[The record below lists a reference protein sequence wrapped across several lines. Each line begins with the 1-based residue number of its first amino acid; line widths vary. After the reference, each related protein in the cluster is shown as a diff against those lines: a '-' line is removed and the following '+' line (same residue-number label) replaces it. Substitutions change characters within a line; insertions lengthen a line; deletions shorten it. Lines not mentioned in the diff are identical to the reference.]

1 MVTGAVL
8 LMLATVVGGAP
19 SITFPINSQVPPV
32 ARVAKPF
39 NFVFSSF
46 TFTSTT
52 ASMDYTL
59 RASPKWLQLDS
70 ASRTLSGTPEP
81 GDEGAVVVT
90 LTATDSTG
98 STDLASTLIVS
109 AAPAPSLGS
118 SVAEQLPS
126 FGTTLNSTTLALYP
140 SAPFSFGFKSDT
152 FLNTNGDTVFYA
164 VSAGNSPLPSWIH
177 FNSASLTFS
186 GTTQPSSSPSAPPD
200 YFGIQLT
207 ASDVVGFAG
216 ATTAFT
222 IVVGLH
228 ELLFI
233 KSQQTIN
240 FTEGR
245 NLDFT
250 DLRSQLQLDGKTI
263 SDQDLR
269 QATADVP
276 AWLKFDNETLGI
288 SGTPPQKTTSLTISV
303 EVVDVYGDIAN
314 TTVLLQST
322 STLFSGKFG
331 NLNATMGHDFSY
343 VINQSLLTDRDVQIS
358 VDLGK
363 TSSWLRYDPQ
373 TLTIHGHVPKDIT
386 PQDFELNVTASKG
399 ATTDSQTI
407 LLTVRSSEVPVTP
420 HASSSLSSTIDATSS
435 PSSTSASAPRSTAL
449 GLSNDGSLSKGA
461 IAAAV
466 LLPCLTIIGAIL
478 LSFYFLRRRRRVAGV
493 KKSTNR
499 PLLAQDNPEPDPEMA
514 ELRGNQHA
522 RVPSVPRINW
532 KPSTSRR
539 SSHIRLPGESIDE
552 ESEIHELSAPKDSVI
567 DRHSKYLKDTEINP
581 HRPESRAEFAIAHDE
596 SATTRRNTL
605 HNPRKRPTSRH
616 LSAALT
622 DMSQSRRNSRRTN
635 RDSAMTF
642 KSTSQKR
649 MSGLGHGKSASR
661 PTSRGSLAMRTSVGG
676 HGKGDFGPANHGL
689 VRRSIWSPR
698 STWTASESGSSNYQE
713 SESTMH
719 QTDSFPQPP
728 RPGTTARPGIRTVTE
743 QDQTPTRSRSQKR
756 LSACTARQSYL
767 DNRARARHSTN
778 PFLSAGSSSTRT
790 LSHRTRHPLPPAS
803 LGATTT
809 TSRSASFHP
818 SEHTIRHST
827 TISREATHRTQR
839 SYSKSSSLDA
849 PLRPPSRKM
858 SSPSPR
864 KSIGARVAARL
875 GQSRSPVRRGQSPS
889 KASVTG
895 SSRFESAAS
904 SRLDLGSGGGEDG
917 EAGQWVGKSQGKG
930 KAKDREKEEWR
941 HAGHL
946 NPLAAN
952 TANPGDGEI
961 SERVAV
967 ASVSDAPGP
976 ARTKRTADG
985 EERLL
990 RLSLF
995 FAPPGESAADDPV
1008 MRNFRRTLQRAWG
1021 VEGDD
1026 VGNGDGDGDGG
1037 VFGEGEVDGE
1047 GRARFVEENKGKRPT
1062 SVEVAVGGQS
1072 RNKSLRGNLGNV
1084 GNMGQVGDGRDEG
1097 DERDGGDEG
1106 NEGNEWSEAHEGH
1119 EGDERIR
1126 AFL

>member
-1 MVTGAVL
+1 MVIAAVL

-32 ARVAKPF
+32 ARVARPL

-52 ASMDYTL
+52 GSMDYTL
-59 RASPKWLQLDS
+59 RDPPKWLQLDS
-70 ASRTLSGTPEP
+70 ASRTLSGTPGP

-98 STDLASTLIVS
+98 FTDLASTLIVS
-109 AAPAPSLGS
+109 AAPGPSLGS

-126 FGTTLNSTTLALYP
+126 FGTTLNSTTLALHP
-140 SAPFSFGFKSDT
+140 SAPFSFAFKSNT

-164 VSAGNSPLPSWIH
+164 VSVGNAPLPSWIH
-177 FNSASLTFS
+177 FDPASLTFS
-186 GTTQPSSSPSAPPD
+186 GTTPPSNSPSAPPD

-207 ASDVVGFAG
+207 AFDVAGFAG

-233 KSQQTIN
+233 KSQQTVN

-263 SDQDLR
+263 SDEDLR
-269 QATADVP
+269 QATADIP

-288 SGTPPQKTTSLTISV
+288 SGTPPQGTTSLTISV

-322 STLFSGKFG
+322 STLFNGKSC
-331 NLNATMGHDFSY
+331 NLNATIGHDFTY
-343 VINQSLLTDRDVQIS
+343 VISQSLLTDRDVQIS

-363 TSSWLRYDPQ
+363 ASSWLRYDPQ

-386 PQDFELNVTASKG
+386 PQDFELNVTASKS
-399 ATTDSQTI
+399 AITDSQII

-420 HASSSLSSTIDATSS
+420 NASSSLSSTTDATSS

-449 GLSNDGSLSKGA
+449 GLSNDGGLSKGA

-478 LSFYFLRRRRRVAGV
+478 LSFYLLRRRRRVAGV
-493 KKSTNR
+493 KKSNNR
-499 PLLAQDNPEPDPEMA
+499 PLLEQDNPEPDPEMA
-514 ELRGNQHA
+514 KLRGNQHA

-539 SSHIRLPGESIDE
+539 SSHIRLPGEGIDE
-552 ESEIHELSAPKDSVI
+552 ESEIHESSAPKDSVI
-567 DRHSKYLKDTEINP
+567 DRRSKYLKDTEINP
-581 HRPESRAEFAIAHDE
+581 HSPESRAEFAIAHDE

-605 HNPRKRPTSRH
+605 NNPRKRPTSRH

-622 DMSQSRRNSRRTN
+622 DMSQSRRNSRRIN
-635 RDSAMTF
+635 RDSAMSF

-649 MSGLGHGKSASR
+649 MSGVGHGKSASR
-661 PTSRGSLAMRTSVGG
+661 PTSRGSLTMRTSVGG

-689 VRRSIWSPR
+689 VRHSIWSPR
-698 STWTASESGSSNYQE
+698 STWTPSESGSSNYQE

-719 QTDSFPQPP
+719 KTYSFPQPP
-728 RPGTTARPGIRTVTE
+728 RPSTTTRPGIRTVTE
-743 QDQTPTRSRSQKR
+743 QDQSPTRTRSQKR

-778 PFLSAGSSSTRT
+778 PFLSAGSSSTRA
-790 LSHRTRHPLPPAS
+790 LSHRSRNPLPPTS
-803 LGATTT
+803 LGGTT
-809 TSRSASFHP
+809 TSRSGSFHP
-818 SEHTIRHST
+818 SEYTMHHST
-827 TISREATHRTQR
+827 SISREATQRTQR

-849 PLRPPSRKM
+849 PLRPPSRKI
-858 SSPSPR
+858 SSPR
-864 KSIGARVAARL
+864 KSIGARVVARL
-875 GQSRSPVRRGQSPS
+875 AQSRSPVRRGQSPS

-904 SRLDLGSGGGEDG
+904 SRLSLREGGEDRD
-917 EAGQWVGKSQGKG
+917 AGQLVGKSKGKG
-930 KAKDREKEEWR
+930 KAKEGEKEEWR

-961 SERVAV
+961 PERIVVA
-967 ASVSDAPGP
+967 SDAPGP
-976 ARTKRTADG
+976 SRTNRTADG

-1021 VEGDD
+1021 PEGDD
-1026 VGNGDGDGDGG
+1026 VGNGDGDGNGDGG
-1037 VFGEGEVDGE
+1037 VFGEGEGDGE

-1062 SVEVAVGGQS
+1062 SVEVGVGAKS

-1084 GNMGQVGDGRDEG
+1084 GNMGMVGDGRDEG
-1097 DERDGGDEG
+1097 DEGDERDEG
-1106 NEGNEWSEAHEGH
+1106 NERSVANEGH
-1119 EGDERIR
+1119 EGNERIR
-1126 AFL
+1126 AFI